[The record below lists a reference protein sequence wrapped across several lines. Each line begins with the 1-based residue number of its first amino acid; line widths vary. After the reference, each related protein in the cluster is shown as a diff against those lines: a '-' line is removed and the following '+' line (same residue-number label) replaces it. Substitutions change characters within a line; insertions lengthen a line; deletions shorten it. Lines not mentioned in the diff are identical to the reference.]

1 MGDRPVSWKSK
12 KQATIS
18 LSSAEAEYRAIRQV
32 VMELVW
38 LERLLNELTVKCSLP
53 MHVFCYSQ
61 DAIHIAKNSVFHER
75 TKHIEVDCHFV
86 RNKIQQGLVTLHH
99 ISITSQLADIFT
111 KALTGIKHT
120 TLMSKLSVIT
130 SLPT

>member
-38 LERLLNELTVKCSLP
+38 LERLLNELTVKCSVP
-53 MHVFCYSQ
+53 MHFFCYSQ
-61 DAIHIAKNSVFHER
+61 AAIHIAKNSVFHEGQS
-75 TKHIEVDCHFV
+75 T
-86 RNKIQQGLVTLHH
+86 
-99 ISITSQLADIFT
+99 
-111 KALTGIKHT
+111 
-120 TLMSKLSVIT
+120 
-130 SLPT
+130 